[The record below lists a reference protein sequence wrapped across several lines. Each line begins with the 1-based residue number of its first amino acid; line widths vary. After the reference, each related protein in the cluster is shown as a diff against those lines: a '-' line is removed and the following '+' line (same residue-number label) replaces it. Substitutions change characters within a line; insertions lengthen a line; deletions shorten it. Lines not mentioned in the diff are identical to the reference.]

1 MSLPLK
7 EYEGAWEEVLT
18 HASDFAGQQVRVTV
32 LPLEKSL
39 PRENQSTLDALDEF
53 DRNPLTAEE
62 IAILDDFEQFRKD
75 HPIRFRG
82 IEDAP

>member
-1 MSLPLK
+1 MSVPLK

-32 LPLEKSL
+32 LPPEEPK
-39 PRENQSTLDALDEF
+39 PHPYQSMLDLFEERK
-53 DRNPLTAEE
+53 RNPWTPEE
-62 IAILDDFEQFRKD
+62 MAILDDFEQFRKD

-82 IEDAP
+82 IEDEP